1 MKKFL
6 VRYLFLLI
14 AAGMLLT
21 CEKPPKIV
29 PDEPKDP
36 DSQKEE
42 TDKLAD
48 ITYQVNVYSFADS
61 NGDGWGDLRGIIDH
75 LDYLDGLGVS
85 ALWLSPVQTSASYH
99 GYDVLDYSAI
109 NPKLGTE
116 ADFQELIRKAGEKG
130 IDIYM
135 DYVLNHS
142 GKGEWFQ
149 SAISDENSP
158 YRSFYV
164 LSSNPDADVKA
175 GKIDNYGGGTTPG
188 MGGWHT
194 VASGNLGYKGRVH
207 VKVDLS
213 SKTKTVTVSKTTD
226 AAQEPNKSNP
236 KCWLWYG
243 GITEHCGMYETE
255 SNIYEITL
263 EMDTE
268 WGFLVCTATDW
279 SSGSKW
285 GGNGGSLTFGEPF
298 PINNT
303 SPMDITFGGTSIQYF
318 ASFDQSMPD
327 LNYGPFASASQS
339 PAFKALAESADKWIN
354 MGVNGLRLDA
364 VLWIYQNRTTANTS
378 FLKQWYDRCNQTYKA
393 RGGKG
398 NIFMVG
404 EAWADDVQKM
414 APYYRGLPSNF
425 NFYFWWT
432 LKDRI
437 NRGKGNDFAETV
449 QYFRK
454 LFKDQRTDFID
465 AIKLSNH
472 DEDRTGSDL
481 GKSADKE
488 KLAAA
493 VLLTSPGKPFIYQG
507 EELGYWGTK
516 SGGDEYIRTPIKWT
530 RSGAVPKA
538 ALNNKVDDSMLT
550 ADISVEAQL
559 SSKTSVLQVYR
570 NFAKARN
577 ISSALASGDMLE
589 VESDVNSIGLWTR
602 TSGTTTV
609 LVAHNFGSSSASV
622 SVSGYKLNDV
632 LVSNGSVTVSGTSI
646 TLGAYSSVVFQQ

>member
-1 MKKFL
+1 MKKLF
-6 VRYLFLLI
+6 VRYLFLLL
-14 AAGMLLT
+14 AAGMLVT
-21 CEKPPKIV
+21 CEKPPKIA
-29 PDEPKDP
+29 PDENP
-36 DSQKEE
+36 DSQNEKIE
-42 TDKLAD
+42 KLAD

-61 NGDGWGDLRGIIDH
+61 DGDGWGDLRGIIDH

-99 GYDVLDYSAI
+99 GYDVLDYNAI

-175 GKIDNYGGGTTPG
+175 GKIDNYGGGTSPG

-194 VASGNLGYKGRVH
+194 AASGNLGYKGRVH
-207 VKVDLS
+207 IKVDMS
-213 SKTKTVTVSKTTD
+213 AKTKTVTVSKTTD
-226 AAQEPNKSNP
+226 VAQEPNKTNP

-243 GITEHCGMYETE
+243 SITEHCGMYETS

-263 EMDTE
+263 DMDTE
-268 WGFLVCTATDW
+268 WGFLVCTSTNW
-279 SSGSKW
+279 SSGTKW
-285 GGNGGSLTFGEPF
+285 GGYGGSLTFGEPF

-303 SPMDITFGGTSIQYF
+303 SPMDITFGGSSIQYF

-327 LNYGPFASASQS
+327 LNYGPYATASQS

-364 VLWIYQNRTTANTS
+364 VLWIYQNRTTANAS

-404 EAWADDVQKM
+404 EAWADDAQKM
-414 APYYRGLPSNF
+414 APYYKGLPSNF

-437 NRGKGNDFAETV
+437 NSGKGNDFAETV
-449 QYFRK
+449 LFFRK
-454 LFKDQRTDFID
+454 LFKEQRADFID

-472 DEDRTGSDL
+472 DEDRAGNDL
-481 GKSADKE
+481 GKSTDKE

-516 SGGDEYIRTPIKWT
+516 SGGDEYIRTPIKWS

-550 ADISVEAQL
+550 ADISVEAQS

-577 ISSALASGDMLE
+577 TSVALASGDMQE
-589 VESDVNSIGLWTR
+589 VKSDASSIGLWTR

-609 LVAHNFGSSSASV
+609 FVAHNFGPSSASV
-622 SVSGYKLNDV
+622 SVSGYKMEDV
-632 LVSNGSVTVSGTSI
+632 LVSNGSVTVSGTSL

>member
-1 MKKFL
+1 MKKL
-6 VRYLFLLI
+6 LARYLLFLF
-14 AAGMLLT
+14 AAGMLIT

-36 DSQKEE
+36 DPQEVE

-61 NGDGWGDLRGIIDH
+61 DGDGWGDLRGIIDH

-99 GYDVLDYSAI
+99 GYDVLDYSSI

-116 ADFQELIRKAGEKG
+116 ADFQELIRKSGEKG

-164 LSSNPDADVKA
+164 LSSNPEEDVNA
-175 GKIDNYGGGTTPG
+175 GKIDNYGGGKTPG
-188 MGGWHT
+188 MGEWHM
-194 VASGNLGYKGRVH
+194 ASSGNLGYKGRVH
-207 VKVDLS
+207 IKVDMGAR
-213 SKTKTVTVSKTTD
+213 TVTVTETTED
-226 AAQEPNKSNP
+226 AQAPNKSNP

-243 GITEHCGMYETE
+243 SITEHCGMYETG
-255 SNIYEITL
+255 SNIHEITL
-263 EMDTE
+263 DMDTE
-268 WGFLVCTATDW
+268 WGFLICTKTDW

-285 GGNGGSLTFGEPF
+285 GGNGGSVTFGEPF

-303 SPMDITFGGTSIQYF
+303 SPNDITFGGTSIQYF
-318 ASFDQSMPD
+318 ASFDKSMPD
-327 LNYGPFASASQS
+327 LTYGPYASASQS

-364 VLWIYQNRTTANTS
+364 VLWIYQNRTTANTT

-393 RGGKG
+393 RGGQG
-398 NIFMVG
+398 DIYMVG
-404 EAWADDVQKM
+404 EAWADDAQKM
-414 APYYRGLPSNF
+414 APYYKGLPSNF

-432 LKDRI
+432 LRDRI
-437 NRGKGNDFAETV
+437 QKGKGDDFAATV
-449 QYFRK
+449 NYFRD
-454 LFKDQRTDFID
+454 LFRKQRTDFID

-472 DEDRTGSDL
+472 DEDRAGSDL

-538 ALNNKVDDSMLT
+538 ALNNKVDDNMLT
-550 ADISVEAQL
+550 ADISVESQL
-559 SSKTSVLQVYR
+559 ASKTSVLQVYR
-570 NFAKARN
+570 SFAKARN
-577 ISSALASGDMLE
+577 TSEALASGDLQE
-589 VESDVNSIGLWTR
+589 VKSDVASVALWTR
-602 TSGTTTV
+602 TSGTNTV
-609 LVAHNFGSSSASV
+609 LVAHNFGSSPAPV
-622 SVSGYKLNDV
+622 SVSGYKLDEL
-632 LVSNGSVTVSGTSI
+632 LVSNGSVTVSGTSF
-646 TLGAYSSVVFQQ
+646 TLGAYSSAVFKQ

>member
-1 MKKFL
+1 MNKFL
-6 VRYLFLLI
+6 ARYLFLLF
-14 AAGMLLT
+14 AAGILIT

-29 PDEPKDP
+29 PDEQKDP
-36 DSQKEE
+36 DPQEE
-42 TDKLAD
+42 TNKLAD

-61 NGDGWGDLRGIIDH
+61 DGDGWGDLRGIIDH

-116 ADFQELIRKAGEKG
+116 ADFQELIRKSGEKG

-164 LSSNPDADVKA
+164 LSSNPEEDVNA
-175 GKIDNYGGGTTPG
+175 GKIDNYGGGKTPG
-188 MGGWHT
+188 MGEWHM
-194 VASGNLGYKGRVH
+194 ASSGNLGYKGRVH
-207 VKVDLS
+207 IKVDFGA
-213 SKTKTVTVSKTTD
+213 KTVTVTETTD
-226 AAQEPNKSNP
+226 AAQAPNKSNP

-243 GITEHCGMYETE
+243 SITEHCGMYETG
-255 SNIYEITL
+255 SNIFEITL
-263 EMDTE
+263 DMDTE
-268 WGFLVCTATDW
+268 WGFLICTKTDW

-285 GGNGGSLTFGEPF
+285 GGNGGSVTFGEPF

-303 SPMDITFGGTSIQYF
+303 SPNDITFGGTSIQYF
-318 ASFDQSMPD
+318 ASFDKSMPD
-327 LNYGPFASASQS
+327 LNYGPYATASQS

-364 VLWIYQNRTTANTS
+364 VLWIYQNRTTANTT

-393 RGGKG
+393 RGGQG

-404 EAWADDVQKM
+404 EAWADDAQKM
-414 APYYRGLPSNF
+414 APYYKGLPSNF
-425 NFYFWWT
+425 NFYYWWT

-437 NRGKGNDFAETV
+437 NSGKGNDFAATV
-449 QYFRK
+449 NYFRD
-454 LFKDQRTDFID
+454 LFQKQRTDFID

-472 DEDRTGSDL
+472 DEDRAGSDL
-481 GKSADKE
+481 KKSADKE

-538 ALNNKVDDSMLT
+538 ALNNKVDDNMLT

-559 SSKTSVLQVYR
+559 ASKTSVLQVYR
-570 NFAKARN
+570 SFAKARN
-577 ISSALASGDMLE
+577 TSEALASGDLQE
-589 VESDVNSIGLWTR
+589 VKSDVSSIGLWTR
-602 TSGTTTV
+602 TSGTNTV
-609 LVAHNFGSSSASV
+609 LVAHNFGSSQAPITI
-622 SVSGYKLNDV
+622 SGYKLDDI
-632 LVSNGSVTVSGTSI
+632 LVSNGSVTVSGSSL

>member
-1 MKKFL
+1 MKKL
-6 VRYLFLLI
+6 LARYLLFLF
-14 AAGMLLT
+14 AAGMLIT

-29 PDEPKDP
+29 PDEAKDP
-36 DSQKEE
+36 DPQEVE

-61 NGDGWGDLRGIIDH
+61 DGDGWGDLRGIIDH

-99 GYDVLDYSAI
+99 GYDVLDYSSI

-116 ADFQELIRKAGEKG
+116 ADFQELIRKSGEKG

-164 LSSNPDADVKA
+164 LSSNPEEDVNA
-175 GKIDNYGGGTTPG
+175 GKIDNYGGGKTPG
-188 MGGWHT
+188 MGEWHM
-194 VASGNLGYKGRVH
+194 ASSGNLGYKGRVH
-207 VKVDLS
+207 IKVDMGAR
-213 SKTKTVTVSKTTD
+213 TVTVTETTED
-226 AAQEPNKSNP
+226 AQAPNKSNP

-243 GITEHCGMYETE
+243 SITEHCGMYETG

-263 EMDTE
+263 DMDTE
-268 WGFLVCTATDW
+268 WGFLICTKTDW

-285 GGNGGSLTFGEPF
+285 GGNGGSVAFGEPF

-303 SPMDITFGGTSIQYF
+303 SPNDITFGGTSIQYF
-318 ASFDQSMPD
+318 ASFDKSMPD
-327 LNYGPFASASQS
+327 LNYGPYANASQS

-364 VLWIYQNRTTANTS
+364 VLWIYQNRTTANTT

-393 RGGKG
+393 RGGQG
-398 NIFMVG
+398 DIYMVG
-404 EAWADDVQKM
+404 EAWADDAQKM
-414 APYYRGLPSNF
+414 APYYKGLPSNF

-432 LKDRI
+432 LRDRI
-437 NRGKGNDFAETV
+437 QKGKGDDFAATV
-449 QYFRK
+449 NYFRD
-454 LFKDQRTDFID
+454 LFRKQRTDFID

-472 DEDRTGSDL
+472 DEDRAGYDL

-530 RSGAVPKA
+530 RSGTVPKA
-538 ALNNKVDDSMLT
+538 ALNNKVDDNMLT
-550 ADISVEAQL
+550 DDISVESQL
-559 SSKTSVLQVYR
+559 ASKASVLQVYR
-570 NFAKARN
+570 SFAKARN
-577 ISSALASGDMLE
+577 TSEALASGDLQE
-589 VESDVNSIGLWTR
+589 VKSDVASVALWTR
-602 TSGTTTV
+602 TSGTNTV
-609 LVAHNFGSSSASV
+609 LVAHNFGSSPAPV
-622 SVSGYKLNDV
+622 SVSGYKLDEL
-632 LVSNGSVTVSGTSI
+632 LVSNGSVTVSGTSF
-646 TLGAYSSVVFQQ
+646 TLGAYSSAVFKQ